1 MDKIKS
7 QKVPQLECI
16 GSEVT
21 DVTSV
26 MSKVA
31 DVKVDYFSGVSAAST
46 HQYDMI
52 SSISFSNTWFRNAVN
67 VKRSQRKMKY

>member
-46 HQYDMI
+46 H
-52 SSISFSNTWFRNAVN
+52 
-67 VKRSQRKMKY
+67 